1 MRDYSKQSFV
11 NLTKIKLRS
20 NISEVEDQKKII
32 IKLILPS
39 FLKNLDE
46 RLFQAEFCK
55 FELN

>member
-39 FLKNLDE
+39 IIFKKSGRETIPSRVL
-46 RLFQAEFCK
+46 
-55 FELN
+55 